1 MSPAG
6 LASAGIAK
14 VRKVSSPVGF
24 AVSVI
29 RLLLSGGLLIPAT
42 LSNCRTMEKTPCKGH
57 TYALPPPRRSKHSF
71 TVLI

>member
-29 RLLLSGGLLIPAT
+29 RLLLSGG
-42 LSNCRTMEKTPCKGH
+42 
-57 TYALPPPRRSKHSF
+57 F
-71 TVLI
+71 